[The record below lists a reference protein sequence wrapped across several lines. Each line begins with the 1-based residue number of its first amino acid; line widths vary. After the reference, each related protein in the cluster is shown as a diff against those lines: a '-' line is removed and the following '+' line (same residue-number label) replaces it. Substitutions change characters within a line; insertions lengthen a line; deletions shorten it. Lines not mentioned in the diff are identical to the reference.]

1 MKDMLD
7 SGLIPAVELTD
18 IFRQAR
24 ESDIVLNAHAINRG
38 EMPKISGKTGDY
50 FFIPGG
56 DNINDLVSGLA
67 AQRLPKAYGVNPFED
82 IQILTPSRKRNGGT
96 GNINRVMQAVLNPP
110 AEDKPQ
116 IVFNGITFRFR
127 G

>member
-1 MKDMLD
+1 MLD

-56 DNINDLVSGLA
+56 DNINDLCKLA
-67 AQRLPKAYGVNPFED
+67 GWLKDCLRRTE
-82 IQILTPSRKRNGGT
+82 
-96 GNINRVMQAVLNPP
+96 
-110 AEDKPQ
+110 
-116 IVFNGITFRFR
+116 
-127 G
+127 